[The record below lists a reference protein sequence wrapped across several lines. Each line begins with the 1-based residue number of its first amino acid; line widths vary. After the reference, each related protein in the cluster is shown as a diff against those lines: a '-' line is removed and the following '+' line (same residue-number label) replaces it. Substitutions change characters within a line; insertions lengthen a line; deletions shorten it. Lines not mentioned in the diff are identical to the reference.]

1 MEAASLRC
9 EGELI
14 RASFWLH
21 CWLKNQ
27 RPFLTCVYLS
37 GKEAEGTQAWP
48 IWFQSAF
55 SAQAS
60 AFLPGTMSVWKQVS
74 NLTIF
79 PLFVLPWVSGSKC
92 SSGISSISVGNGLH
106 LPWIYWIWNW
116 WSDLGTCVVTNISSD
131 LRAHQSLRTTKKWCQ
146 YSSFCS
152 DKGNLFKAL
161 FKAVKTSGRAGS
173 YFSNGLP
180 CNWCFL

>member
-27 RPFLTCVYLS
+27 RPFLTWCVSFWKRGWGHTVLTHLISICFLCTGFCTLAWHNVPVETSVKSKHLS
-37 GKEAEGTQAWP
+37 IVCVTLG
-48 IWFQSAF
+48 
-55 SAQAS
+55 
-60 AFLPGTMSVWKQVS
+60 
-74 NLTIF
+74 
-79 PLFVLPWVSGSKC
+79 GSKC
-92 SSGISSISVGNGLH
+92 SPGISIIAVGNGLH
-106 LPWIYWIWNW
+106 LSWIYWIWNW
-116 WSDLGTCVVTNISSD
+116 WSGLGVCVVTNLSSD

-146 YSSFCS
+146 YSSLCS

-161 FKAVKTSGRAGS
+161 FKAVKTSGKAGS
-173 YFSNGLP
+173 YFPNGLP
-180 CNWCFL
+180 CSWCFL